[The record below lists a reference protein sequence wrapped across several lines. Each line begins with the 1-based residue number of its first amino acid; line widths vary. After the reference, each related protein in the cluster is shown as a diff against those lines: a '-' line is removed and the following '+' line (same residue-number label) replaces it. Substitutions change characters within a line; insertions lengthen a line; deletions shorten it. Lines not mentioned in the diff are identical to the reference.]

1 MNIRTLYF
9 LGLMALPGSLHGA
22 EKAEEAKPIELTLED
37 QFERKHSVTDLRGQ
51 VVILVFGDRKGTDSS
66 RELGEKLHVLFHPD
80 AAGKAPGKARKAP
93 VAGLPGV
100 PTGVPSPE
108 VAVIPVAVAG
118 KVPDLV
124 KGLIRSS
131 MKKNAAELPIWL
143 DFGTAMTDQF
153 GIKEGEPNLV
163 LLDSKGRMRMKLN
176 GMPDKAA
183 FEKLLQATQNLRAE
197 AAGLR

>member
-1 MNIRTLYF
+1 MTIRTLLIIGF
-9 LGLMALPGSLHGA
+9 SALMLPLHA
-22 EKAEEAKPIELTLED
+22 VERANANKPVELSLED
-37 QFERKHSVTDLRGQ
+37 QFERKHSLADHRGK

-66 RELGEKLHVLFHPD
+66 RELGSKLHVLFHPTAEGQSPD
-80 AAGKAPGKARKAP
+80 KAHKAP
-93 VAGLPGV
+93 VAALPGV
-100 PTGVPSPE
+100 PAGVPSPE

-131 MKKNAAELPIWL
+131 LKKDAADLPVWL

-153 GIKEGEPNLV
+153 GIKEGEPNLAV
-163 LLDSKGRMRMKLN
+163 IDSKGRMRLKLN

-183 FEKLLQATQNLRAE
+183 FEKVLQTTQNLRAE